1 MSTHAHIGFILG
13 NEITYIY
20 NNYDGDPKRVGKT
33 LEKYYNTPEKVKEL
47 ISLGDISQLRSR
59 LTPNLDEQHS
69 FSKPIPNVTVAYH
82 RDRGEDWEDVQPKQ
96 VPFDKFDRFAWEDYN
111 YLFNLNQKPYQNI
124 QPNQW
129 GCFKP

>member
-1 MSTHAHIGFILG
+1 M
-13 NEITYIY
+13 
-20 NNYDGDPKRVGKT
+20 V
-33 LEKYYNTPEKVKEL
+33 
-47 ISLGDISQLRSR
+47 
-59 LTPNLDEQHS
+59 
-69 FSKPIPNVTVAYH
+69 YH

-111 YLFNLNQKPYQNI
+111 YLFNLNQEPYRNI